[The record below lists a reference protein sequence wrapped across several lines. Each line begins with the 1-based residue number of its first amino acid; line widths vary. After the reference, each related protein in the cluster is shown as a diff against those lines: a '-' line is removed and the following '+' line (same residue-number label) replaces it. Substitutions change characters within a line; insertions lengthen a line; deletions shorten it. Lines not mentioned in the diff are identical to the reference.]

1 LNVCLSSNLVHLYA
15 DAESHPFRDLHAA
28 GVPLTINTD
37 DPGYIGVD
45 LADEFVKIAALMG
58 WGLADLAGV
67 TRRAIDATFATPATK
82 LGLHRR
88 LDAFLA
94 DPTPLELPS

>member
-1 LNVCLSSNLVHLYA
+1 VCLSSNLVHLYP
-15 DAESHPFRDLHAA
+15 DAASHPFRALHAA

-45 LADEFVKIAALMG
+45 LAEEFVKIATLMG

-67 TRRAIDATFATPATK
+67 TRQAIGATFAPPSTK
-82 LGLHRR
+82 RSLHAR
-88 LDAFLA
+88 LDEFLA
-94 DPTPLELPS
+94 GPSTLESP